1 MLKPQFLDA
10 RTLQRPQLDDGDGDL
25 CPEPPVDLRR
35 VLKDSGI
42 KEPRENRRHREDAAA
57 SPL

>member
-10 RTLQRPQLDDGDGDL
+10 RTLQRPQLDDGDGGL

-35 VLKDSGI
+35 VLKDGDI
-42 KEPRENRRHREDAAA
+42 EEPRENRRHREDAAA
-57 SPL
+57 PLL